1 MAQAE
6 LSSELIASQGYS
18 STGIVGFWN
27 TIKRWPLVSI
37 VVLTL
42 LILTALF
49 ADVLAP
55 YSPIE
60 SIPDN
65 TTLAPFWYDPV
76 LVSVSNL
83 PRVVAIDGESTDL
96 AVVEAAAQYGVELPL
111 EALTEPTEIRKAFNE
126 QAGVRVTAQTVD
138 LITQVK
144 HVDSP
149 DVPESWVPVGGDDDG
164 DGIGSGLSIIEAAKA
179 YNVQISLEQL
189 ADPLYG
195 STVAETA
202 FKAQANLSIETEDG
216 SIPRPVLRDVG
227 SAAAQFGVVIPE
239 AQQTDEAAVERA
251 FLEQANLQAK
261 VRVPGDYLLGGD
273 NIGRDLLSRMIHGA
287 RVSLVVVA
295 IALTSGLLIGVS
307 MGLVAGWFGG
317 LIDEVIM
324 RITDIWLGL
333 PFILVAIV
341 VVIAI
346 GQTFLILIGLLALLS
361 WTPFVRNVRGEVLS
375 LKTRDYVSLA
385 QVAGAST
392 FRIMIWHLLPGVINT
407 VIVIATLRVGQLIL
421 TEAILSF
428 LGAGI
433 PPPTPAWGAM
443 VNDGRAY
450 ISDAWW
456 ISFFPGFCIFL
467 VVMSLNFLG
476 DWMRDKFDPRLRNL

>member
-1 MAQAE
+1 MAQVELAAE
-6 LSSELIASQGYS
+6 LTQGLTES
-18 STGIVGFWN
+18 TTGITGFWN
-27 TIKRWPLVSI
+27 KIKRWPLVSI

-42 LILTALF
+42 LIITALF
-49 ADVLAP
+49 ANVLAP
-55 YSPIE
+55 HSPITA
-60 SIPDN
+60 IPDN
-65 TTLAPFWYDPV
+65 TILAPSWYDAQ
-76 LVSVSNL
+76 LVSVQDL
-83 PRVVAIDGESTDL
+83 PVVVAIDNETLESPL
-96 AVVEAAAQYGVELPL
+96 GVLNAAEQYGVVIPPEERGDSKAVRAAFKDQQDLK
-111 EALTEPTEIRKAFNE
+111 ATVMGIAIVTEIKSADAPDEPEYWVDVGLNIID
-126 QAGVRVTAQTVD
+126 AANAYDVT
-138 LITQVK
+138 
-144 HVDSP
+144 
-149 DVPESWVPVGGDDDG
+149 
-164 DGIGSGLSIIEAAKA
+164 IE
-179 YNVQISLEQL
+179 LEQL

-195 STVAETA
+195 PTVASTA
-202 FKAQANLSIETEDG
+202 FKRQANLDIKTEDAA
-216 SIPRPVLRDVG
+216 IPRPVLLDVRT
-227 SAAAQFGVVIPE
+227 AADQFGVNIAPE
-239 AQQTDEAAVERA
+239 DETNEEAIRDA
-251 FLEQANLQAK
+251 FLADANLIAK
-261 VRVPGDYLLGGD
+261 VRVPTTSYLLGGD
-273 NIGRDLLSRMIHGA
+273 NIGRDLLSRLIHGA

-295 IALTSGLLIGVS
+295 IALSSGLLLGVS

-324 RITDIWLGL
+324 RVTDIWLGL

-346 GQTFLILIGLLALLS
+346 GQTFIILIGLLALLS

-392 FRIMIWHLLPGVINT
+392 FRIMVWHLLPGVINT

-443 VNDGRAY
+443 VNDGRVY
-450 ISDAWW
+450 IEDAWW

-476 DWMRDKFDPRLRNL
+476 DWMRDRFDPRLRQL

>member
-6 LSSELIASQGYS
+6 LSTDLSEGLVEST
-18 STGIVGFWN
+18 TGIKGLWN
-27 TIKRWPLVSI
+27 SIKRWPLVSI
-37 VVLTL
+37 IVLVL
-42 LILTALF
+42 LFFTAIF
-49 ADVLAP
+49 ANFIGPND
-55 YSPIE
+55 PIR

-65 TTLAPFWYDPV
+65 TTLAPIWYDAQLVNVQDLPV
-76 LVSVSNL
+76 I
-83 PRVVAIDGESTDL
+83 VAIDGVTGVRSI
-96 AVVEAAAQYGVELPL
+96 AVASAEYGVTIPDED
-111 EALTEPTEIRKAFNE
+111 IGDKSKVRSAFNE
-126 QAGVRVTAQTVD
+126 QAGVRAVVMDVATVTEVRDIAAG
-138 LITQVK
+138 
-144 HVDSP
+144 P
-149 DVPESWVPVGGDDDG
+149 DAPWTPVGMN
-164 DGIGSGLSIIEAAKA
+164 IIDAADQ
-179 YNVQISLEQL
+179 YGVEISLEQL

-195 STVAETA
+195 GTVVASA
-202 FKAQANLSIETEDG
+202 FKGQANLEVQVQDAA
-216 SIPRPVLRDVG
+216 IPRPVYTNVAD
-227 SAAAQFGVVIPE
+227 AAQRFGVVIAEDDLKNQAAIE
-239 AQQTDEAAVERA
+239 AA
-251 FLEQANLQAK
+251 FLEQANLRAK
-261 VRVPGDYLLGGD
+261 VRVPQSDYLLGGD
-273 NIGRDLLSRMIHGA
+273 NIGRDLFSRLVHGA

-295 IALTSGLLIGVS
+295 IALSSGLLIGVS

-317 LIDEVIM
+317 WIDEIIM
-324 RITDIWLGL
+324 RVTDIWLGL

-346 GQTFLILIGLLALLS
+346 GQTFIILIGLLALLS

-443 VNDGRAY
+443 VNDGRPFVQ
-450 ISDAWW
+450 DAWW
-456 ISFFPGFCIFL
+456 ISFFPGVAIFL

-476 DWMRDKFDPRLRNL
+476 DWMRDRFDPRLRQL